1 MRNHSELMTSV
12 LETADVQSV
21 VEVGAFAGDLTR
33 LLAAWAQPRGAV
45 ISAVDPA
52 PQPALAELG
61 EEDNGVELV
70 RETSLEALAHI
81 DLPDAIIL
89 DGDHNYYTVSEE
101 LRLIGERSDT
111 FPLVILHDVCWPH
124 ARRDDYF
131 DPEQI
136 PADYRQPLMPEGEG
150 IMPGDEG
157 SSVGGLPYPKSAA
170 REGGSRNGVR
180 TAVEEYVDAHPGL
193 TFAVVPVFFGF
204 GVVWSDDAPYAGN
217 LATLLE
223 FWDRNPV
230 LERLE
235 ANRVFQ
241 IAQAWQ
247 LKELQARQVPVL
259 ERLLQSSAFALA
271 EKLSRVRERAGVGKG
286 ATVVSKDEIRRA
298 LGR

>member
-12 LETADVQSV
+12 LETAGAQSV

-33 LLAAWAQPRGAV
+33 LLAAWAAPRGAV
-45 ISAVDPA
+45 ISAVDPS
-52 PQPALAELG
+52 PQPALAQLG
-61 EEDNGVELV
+61 DEDNGVELV

-81 DLPDAIIL
+81 ELPDAIIL

-101 LRLIGERSDT
+101 LRLIGERSET
-111 FPLVILHDVCWPH
+111 LPLVIFHDVCWPH

-136 PADYRQPLMPEGEG
+136 PVEYRQPLMPAGEG

-170 REGGSRNGVR
+170 HEGGPRNGVR
-180 TAVEEYVDAHPGL
+180 TAVEDYVDAHDDL
-193 TFAVVPVFFGF
+193 RFVVVPVFFGF
-204 GVVWSDDAPYAGN
+204 GVVWSTNAPYADE
-217 LATLLE
+217 LASLLE

-259 ERLLQSSAFALA
+259 ERLLQSSAFGLA
-271 EKLSRVRERAGVGKG
+271 EKLSRVREKAGIGKG